1 MKRNR
6 FFAERLQAA
15 GLDLTKDY
23 FSLSSYDI
31 SIVDTIRKSFNY
43 SGRNYLGRSR
53 SRQFWYAAQAGA
65 VI

>member
-1 MKRNR
+1 MRRNK
-6 FFAERLQAA
+6 FFAQAIKNA

-23 FSLSSYDI
+23 FSLSSYEI

-65 VI
+65 GI